1 MLAFTLKFINMNKT
15 ELKEYIG
22 RFGRISGGVKDF
34 EKTLYGTLL
43 HVDKIGSAY
52 FVDNEGYG
60 HWFPKNQI
68 NSFDEQEFK
77 DKSK

>member
-1 MLAFTLKFINMNKT
+1 MNKT

-22 RFGRISGGVKDF
+22 TFGKISGGAKGF
-34 EKTLYGTLL
+34 EKTLYGTIL
-43 HVDKIGSAY
+43 HVDRKGSAY

-60 HWFPKNQI
+60 HYFLKNEI
-68 NSFDEQEFK
+68 VSFDEQEFK

>member
-1 MLAFTLKFINMNKT
+1 MKKT

-22 RFGRISGGVKDF
+22 KFGKISGGAKGF
-34 EKTLYGTLL
+34 EKTLYGKIM
-43 HVDKIGSAY
+43 HVDIIGAVY
-52 FVDNEGYG
+52 FVDNEEYG

-77 DKSK
+77 DKS